1 MWTSLNLLS
10 RIYLY
15 ALICICNQPWEF
27 LFYEN
32 LFESFLSVR
41 ISSYCVNLSE
51 SLFYENLF
59 ESFLSVKICSYY
71 VNLFEYFF
79 IVKIFLNPS
88 CLWKSFLIYAHL
100 WESLLLTMFWH
111 QFWNAFFEGAILK
124 CLHVL
129 KCIFWASNYF
139 NILIYGCWF
148 GWLLLYAFMTAD

>member
-51 SLFYENLF
+51 SLFLWESFWIFFIRKNLFLLCESFWIFFYCENLF
-59 ESFLSVKICSYY
+59 KPFL
-71 VNLFEYFF
+71 F
-79 IVKIFLNPS
+79 VKIFSYLCS
-88 CLWKSFLIYAHL
+88 SVRTSFIKCA
-100 WESLLLTMFWH
+100 WN
-111 QFWNAFFEGAILK
+111 QFWNLFFEGAILK
-124 CLHVL
+124 CLYVL
-129 KCIFWASNYF
+129 KCIFWGSNYF
-139 NILIYGCWF
+139 TFFINGSWIV
-148 GWLLLYAFMTAD
+148 WLLLYVFY